1 MCVGK
6 WDKTFWWILDTNPN
20 YFSERDQSCGNVRL
34 DYTVHKWESP
44 SPASPSVATT
54 NEDEKEDEHSF
65 GLRPSQVKS
74 FQVVL
79 YGIQSSPKSNSTK
92 SWKKINQKKSWN
104 IFWWFLGWWGRS
116 LHSQRLDYCTR
127 RCILSKTGYLPEEN
141 TRHSG
146 PFFRQNWNHRWG
158 KKVLS
163 KKWRLFSS
171 HIFRTKKLWHFRK
184 NITISR
190 KNW

>member
-1 MCVGK
+1 MASHLLHLVLLIMVSIRGPKGRVLEKNTQFFREIVMFYRKCHSLLLLIYSFNFDGKMIQNVLDFLPINIRSSTKHDFLMVFTKFYFVCAGK

-79 YGIQSSPKSNSTK
+79 YRILSLKSNSTK
-92 SWKKINQKKSWN
+92 S
-104 IFWWFLGWWGRS
+104 
-116 LHSQRLDYCTR
+116 
-127 RCILSKTGYLPEEN
+127 
-141 TRHSG
+141 
-146 PFFRQNWNHRWG
+146 
-158 KKVLS
+158 
-163 KKWRLFSS
+163 
-171 HIFRTKKLWHFRK
+171 
-184 NITISR
+184 
-190 KNW
+190 